1 MYMPKVTETQ
11 RHEKLREQ
19 LADLKAGKEVSQR
32 KMNVALTPTHLNEID
47 VRWNAQLELRD
58 KVKARTK
65 EQQQAAGYKT
75 KREVQI
81 EVYEE
86 AINELNPTA
95 MLRREL
101 DDLEK
106 RRAKIFMKHYTQ
118 ARKDGK
124 EIAQAESM
132 ANNELTRAHIRRYDG
147 ADNSFRNK
155 RDKEVNE
162 MELALK
168 KMLGIKD
175 ESDEDDT

>member
-1 MYMPKVTETQ
+1 
-11 RHEKLREQ
+11 
-19 LADLKAGKEVSQR
+19 
-32 KMNVALTPTHLNEID
+32 
-47 VRWNAQLELRD
+47 
-58 KVKARTK
+58 
-65 EQQQAAGYKT
+65 
-75 KREVQI
+75 
-81 EVYEE
+81 
-86 AINELNPTA
+86 

-147 ADNSFRNK
+147 ADGSFNNK

-162 MELALK
+162 MEAALK

-175 ESDEDDT
+175 AGEEDDT